1 MRVEL
6 APSLIAADGA
16 GWDSQ
21 LGRVVLAAV
30 LGFVFAYGL
39 ERIKRR
45 REPHRQLSWDGATL
59 AALPDAV
66 AELRDKLEIRYQG
79 TTIENLWEI
88 HCLVENTGNRVVKDQ
103 HIRFK
108 LPAGTH
114 VLEAILDPEP
124 EPEIG
129 VSAERID
136 GAPQHHPQY
145 RIAHLERK
153 QSVGWR
159 LIVTGPDAA
168 SWTPIPKNDEGDVD
182 FVERGV
188 QRALEDA
195 EHVDPF
201 FKVLV
206 LLVFVPSAVGAVS
219 AGAAIDRFLG
229 GAIQLLL
236 LALLAPHLAAVSRVL
251 AAAARRWTSDTHDQ
265 GKIRMRGDN
274 NVVVAAARQ
283 SSVYVELQKDA
294 RDDDL
299 PKMEMHD
306 PPNESAD

>member
-1 MRVEL
+1 VTGEVAL
-6 APSLIAADGA
+6 SLIAADGV

-30 LGFVFAYGL
+30 LGFVAAYGL

-66 AELRDKLEIRYQG
+66 SELREKLEIHYQG
-79 TTIENLWEI
+79 TKIENLWEI

-129 VSAERID
+129 VHEERIE
-136 GAPQHHPQY
+136 GAPQQHPQY

-159 LIVTGPDAA
+159 LIVTGPEAA

-201 FKVLV
+201 FKILL
-206 LLVFVPSAVGAVS
+206 LLVFLPSAIDAVS
-219 AGAAIDRFLG
+219 AGEAIDRFLS

-236 LALLAPHLAAVSRVL
+236 LAMLAPHLAAVGRVL
-251 AAAARRWTSDTHDQ
+251 AAAARRWTSDTQDQ
-265 GKIRMRGDN
+265 GKIRIAGDN
-274 NVVVAAARQ
+274 NVVAAARQ
-283 SSVYVELQKDA
+283 SSVYVELQKA
-294 RDDDL
+294 APEDDL
-299 PKMEMHD
+299 PEGRRTTRPD
-306 PPNESAD
+306 ESAD